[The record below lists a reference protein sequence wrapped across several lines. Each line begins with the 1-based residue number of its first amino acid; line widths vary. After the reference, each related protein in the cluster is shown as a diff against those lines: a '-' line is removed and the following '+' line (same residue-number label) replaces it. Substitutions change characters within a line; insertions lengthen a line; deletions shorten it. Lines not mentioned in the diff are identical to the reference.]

1 MKARLLLFP
10 FLMFPFTWSWL
21 ELIKVVVTVFAFF
34 DRDEVV
40 DRSKRV
46 HQLHLRSGVE
56 LWRVI
61 VDSPSSSEDFVGAVY
76 PEGAMLTGT
85 AHIWSYELEVGTARL
100 CSSSG
105 HNVTLRYY

>member
-61 VDSPSSSEDFVGAVY
+61 VDSPLSSEDFVGVVY
-76 PEGAMLTGT
+76 HAPEGAMLTVEQLIFGRMNWKWALPVS
-85 AHIWSYELEVGTARL
+85 AHPLDT
-100 CSSSG
+100 
-105 HNVTLRYY
+105 T